1 MNELEKLLNKP
12 EGSKPIELES
22 PKLIEKPTP
31 AANKARGL
39 AAQDDAIAL
48 ASVGSAIYRSAA
60 ALLAANSEIRS
71 PQHYVGAAKV
81 SR

>member
-12 EGSKPIELES
+12 EGSKLIELES
-22 PKLIEKPTP
+22 PKPIEKSTP
-31 AANKARGL
+31 AANRARGL

-48 ASVGSAIYRSAA
+48 ASVGSAVFRSAA
-60 ALLAANSEIRS
+60 ALLAVNSEIRGS
-71 PQHYVGAAKV
+71 QHYAGVAKV